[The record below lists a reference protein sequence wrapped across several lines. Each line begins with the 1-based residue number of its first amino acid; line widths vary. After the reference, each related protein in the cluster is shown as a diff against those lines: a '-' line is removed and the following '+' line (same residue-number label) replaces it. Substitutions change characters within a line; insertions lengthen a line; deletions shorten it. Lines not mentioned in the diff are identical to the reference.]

1 MCENNHPNISIRP
14 IICDTILLFIKR
26 IYKYLGAKLFEVID
40 VFLEEVHETTPV
52 NMKKELFILLDEAH
66 YDKEWSRAD
75 KILYDQSK
83 KYFLYSPVLH

>member
-1 MCENNHPNISIRP
+1 M
-14 IICDTILLFIKR
+14 
-26 IYKYLGAKLFEVID
+26 ID